1 MGDDKV
7 EESRFAQVE
16 VVGLR
21 LLQHAHKTLRS
32 LRGISSLSSLCSG
45 QQLIPWR
52 ACGIMWA
59 LHISIFRC

>member
-1 MGDDKV
+1 MRDDKV

-45 QQLIPWR
+45 QHPLENVQHHAGATYQHL
-52 ACGIMWA
+52 
-59 LHISIFRC
+59 